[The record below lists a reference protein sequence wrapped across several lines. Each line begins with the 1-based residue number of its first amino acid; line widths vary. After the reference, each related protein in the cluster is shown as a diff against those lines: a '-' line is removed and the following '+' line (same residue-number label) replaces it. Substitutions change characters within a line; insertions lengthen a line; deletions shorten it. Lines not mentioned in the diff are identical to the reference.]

1 MEKLESYVI
10 DNALKEKIVADFKEQ
25 VESVN
30 DALERLK
37 AEDIPCDL
45 PTLKKIMSSD
55 ESFKK
60 WLVKAEDEFIGK
72 LGFLPMEERKRIGV
86 SFANVFKRTANDRNT
101 VASFL
106 SDPKY
111 PIVQGK
117 DGSLQYD
124 WQEVEKGA
132 EQRATRHFT
141 DEDRR
146 VFRDAP
152 QGRGIAGRLGG
163 MGDRACVLSLQGL
176 VDPLRAF
183 EIRQYMGRQS

>member
-72 LGFLPMEERKRIGV
+72 LQHFGKTSTMIVFSTIVENRGV
-86 SFANVFKRTANDRNT
+86 V
-101 VASFL
+101 
-106 SDPKY
+106 P
-111 PIVQGK
+111 
-117 DGSLQYD
+117 
-124 WQEVEKGA
+124 E
-132 EQRATRHFT
+132 
-141 DEDRR
+141 
-146 VFRDAP
+146 
-152 QGRGIAGRLGG
+152 
-163 MGDRACVLSLQGL
+163 
-176 VDPLRAF
+176 
-183 EIRQYMGRQS
+183 

>member
-1 MEKLESYVI
+1 MEELESYVI

-106 SDPKY
+106 RIRNIRSCRGKTDRCNTTGRRSRRERNSER
-111 PIVQGK
+111 QGI
-117 DGSLQYD
+117 SP
-124 WQEVEKGA
+124 
-132 EQRATRHFT
+132 TRT
-141 DEDRR
+141 
-146 VFRDAP
+146 
-152 QGRGIAGRLGG
+152 
-163 MGDRACVLSLQGL
+163 
-176 VDPLRAF
+176 
-183 EIRQYMGRQS
+183 